1 MMSTNPD
8 ADYYDED
15 ESETAA
21 VTVRELSGACH
32 KVPIAEADTGDSLLK
47 KVRAAMSLPGA
58 SPLLYLF
65 SSDGT
70 PIEARATLAAQGI
83 GNGADVAVTVEE
95 MLQHSYTQATLQGHT
110 EAVLAV

>member
-1 MMSTNPD
+1 M
-8 ADYYDED
+8 
-15 ESETAA
+15 
-21 VTVRELSGACH
+21 
-32 KVPIAEADTGDSLLK
+32 PIAEADTGDSLLK

-83 GNGADVAVTVEE
+83 GNGAELVVTVEE

-110 EAVLAV
+110 STVWAVAIHPDGRIASGSEDKTLRIWA

>member
-1 MMSTNPD
+1 M
-8 ADYYDED
+8 
-15 ESETAA
+15 
-21 VTVRELSGACH
+21 
-32 KVPIAEADTGDSLLK
+32 PIAEADTGDSLLK

-70 PIEARATLAAQGI
+70 PIEASTALAAQGI
-83 GNGADVAVTVEE
+83 GNGAELAVTVEE

-110 EAVLAV
+110 DPVCAVVIHPDGRIVSGSSDKTLRIWA